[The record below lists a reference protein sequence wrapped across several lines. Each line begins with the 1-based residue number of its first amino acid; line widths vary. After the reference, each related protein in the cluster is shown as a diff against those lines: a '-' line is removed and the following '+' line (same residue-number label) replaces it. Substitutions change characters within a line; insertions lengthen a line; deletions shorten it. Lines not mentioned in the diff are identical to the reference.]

1 MDYRMIK
8 FFDVNNKKLTLV
20 KMLLV
25 ALPSYAVALT
35 TEKVFYVIPTIAMM
49 MMVAHSVESGI
60 MSNRNR
66 VDEDGGLV
74 DDATSDGL
82 GESDGGV

>member
-1 MDYRMIK
+1 
-8 FFDVNNKKLTLV
+8 
-20 KMLLV
+20 
-25 ALPSYAVALT
+25 
-35 TEKVFYVIPTIAMM
+35 MM
-49 MMVAHSVESGI
+49 MMVAHSVESGT